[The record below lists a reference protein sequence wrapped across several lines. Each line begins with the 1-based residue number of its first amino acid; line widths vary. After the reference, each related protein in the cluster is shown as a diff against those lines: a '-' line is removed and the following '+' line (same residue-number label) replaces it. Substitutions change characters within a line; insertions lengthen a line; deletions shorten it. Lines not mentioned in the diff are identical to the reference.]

1 MKHPRFLIGLMLI
14 AFALPVRAQLTQDIS
29 SGAARNIFD
38 LLRNV
43 PGVDISTPSG
53 SARNTQQVFIRDSRN
68 LKSRVPA
75 TFVLDG
81 VIYDG
86 DVSLINPMDV
96 AAVTVLKDQAA
107 SAVYG
112 ARGFGGVIQITTKNG
127 KGAVPAAVSTYEKS
141 AYQYFISKGTDLR
154 IIAKT
159 GKNIATGVITKETDS
174 SIFLRKKEILTKDI
188 EKVEISI
195 Q

>member
-1 MKHPRFLIGLMLI
+1 MSRLWLIGMLLF
-14 AFALPVRAQLTQDIS
+14 AFSNSVRSQLTQDIS
-29 SGAARNIFD
+29 SGAARNIYD

-43 PGVDISTPSG
+43 PGVDVSISNG

-81 VIYDG
+81 VIYEG

-96 AAVTVLKDQAA
+96 ANISVLKDQAA

-127 KGAVPAAVSTYEKS
+127 KGVIPPSVSTYEKS
-141 AYQYFISKGTDLR
+141 AYQYFISKGTELR
-154 IIAKT
+154 VIGKT
-159 GKNIATGVITKETDS
+159 GKNLATGIITKETDT
-174 SIFLRKKEILTKDI
+174 SIFLRKKEILKKDI